1 MRKLV
6 IGMAM
11 ASTALSTP
19 ALAREGQW
27 YIQGDGGVMI
37 VEDQSL
43 DVNGAAG
50 DAGQAADHDAAADLD
65 IVAHLADIVDLR
77 ARAHARGHLLLADVA
92 RNGV

>member
-50 DAGQAADHDAAADLD
+50 DAGADDGDAAHRAPRVRISGSVRCGAAND
-65 IVAHLADIVDLR
+65 R
-77 ARAHARGHLLLADVA
+77 ARTPGWV
-92 RNGV
+92 